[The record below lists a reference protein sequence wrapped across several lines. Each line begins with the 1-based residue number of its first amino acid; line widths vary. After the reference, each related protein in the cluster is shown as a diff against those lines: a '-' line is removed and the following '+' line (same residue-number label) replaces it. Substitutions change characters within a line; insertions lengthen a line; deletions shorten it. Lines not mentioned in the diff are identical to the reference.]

1 MQMPSLW
8 FWQQSRATNQSSC
21 KSWNKETKI
30 YVSPECHWSF
40 AVYSDKLISARGWH
54 CQIGLGI
61 ELQIQ
66 FCHPTLLLCN
76 HWIALL
82 SNLWHFTQLTKCL
95 AFRVQSSI
103 LSIWKPWVEWT
114 RLRHA
119 TIKRGG
125 NSVNNQLS
133 FAGVNLI
140 ERDKAKGR
148 TCIL

>member
-8 FWQQSRATNQSSC
+8 FWQQSPATNQSSC

-30 YVSPECHWSF
+30 NLLSAIGPSP
-40 AVYSDKLISARGWH
+40 LISARGWH

-114 RLRHA
+114 RHRHA
-119 TIKRGG
+119 TIIRRQFEA
-125 NSVNNQLS
+125 SVNNQLS

-148 TCIL
+148 TAWIQ